1 MPALRVS
8 QRNLRT
14 RLLEKNR
21 RQFHQVCRDEW
32 NELRQRLRYTL
43 VMLDVHPP
51 HKAIGNAGEFF
62 LHLFTITIGLLIAV
76 GIEAAVEHHQHREL
90 AREAR
95 ETMKEEIRKNAEST
109 NEALRD
115 ISGEQQRMKGN
126 LAGVRKVQLNPND
139 PSAND
144 LKLDFSYNT
153 TGLDDTGWKTAQATG
168 ALAFMP
174 YAESTKYSAI
184 YGAEQAFLKA
194 EDQLADDEAHF
205 LGTIERFHI
214 GKGKMTKDAADAI
227 AEQFGISQGHLLALK
242 IAAVVLQ
249 EQQNAFLEGREPKH
263 DMSER
268 IAD

>member
-1 MPALRVS
+1 
-8 QRNLRT
+8 
-14 RLLEKNR
+14 
-21 RQFHQVCRDEW
+21 
-32 NELRQRLRYTL
+32 
-43 VMLDVHPP
+43 MLDVHPP
-51 HKAIGNAGEFF
+51 HKAIGNASEFF

-95 ETMKEEIRKNAEST
+95 ETMTEEIRKNAENT

-115 ISGEQQRMKGN
+115 ITGEQQRMKEN
-126 LAGVRKVQLNPND
+126 LAAVRKVQLNPND
-139 PSAND
+139 PSANG
-144 LKLDFSYNT
+144 LNLDISYSS
-153 TGLDDTGWKTAQATG
+153 TGLEDTGWKTAQATG

-194 EDQLADDEAHF
+194 QDQLSEDEARF
-205 LGTIERFHI
+205 LGTIEKFHI
-214 GKGKMTKDAADAI
+214 GKGKLSKDAADAI
-227 AEQFGISQGHLLALK
+227 AEQVGIWQGHLLALK

-249 EQQNAFLEGREPKH
+249 EQQNAFLEGREPSH
-263 DMSER
+263 HMSER

>member
-1 MPALRVS
+1 
-8 QRNLRT
+8 
-14 RLLEKNR
+14 
-21 RQFHQVCRDEW
+21 
-32 NELRQRLRYTL
+32 
-43 VMLDVHPP
+43 MLDVHPP

-76 GIEAAVEHHQHREL
+76 GIEGAVEHHQHREL

-95 ETMKEEIRKNAEST
+95 ETLQEEIRKNTENT
-109 NEALRD
+109 NDALKE
-115 ISGEQQRMKGN
+115 ITGEQQRMRGN
-126 LAGVRKVQLNPND
+126 LAAVRKVQLNPND
-139 PSAND
+139 PSANN
-144 LKLDFSYNT
+144 LNLDISYNT
-153 TGLDDTGWKTAQATG
+153 TGLEDTGWKTAQATG

-194 EDQLADDEAHF
+194 EDQLADDEAHL

-214 GKGKMTKDAADAI
+214 GQGKLSKEAADAM

-242 IAAVVLQ
+242 IAAVVLD
-249 EQQNAFLEGREPKH
+249 EEQNAFLEGREPKH
-263 DMSER
+263 NMSER

>member
-1 MPALRVS
+1 
-8 QRNLRT
+8 
-14 RLLEKNR
+14 
-21 RQFHQVCRDEW
+21 
-32 NELRQRLRYTL
+32 
-43 VMLDVHPP
+43 MLDVHPP

-76 GIEAAVEHHQHREL
+76 GIEGAVERHQHREL

-95 ETMKEEIRKNAEST
+95 ETLKEEIRKNAEST
-109 NEALRD
+109 NDAVKE
-115 ISGEQQRMKGN
+115 ITGEQQKMKGN
-126 LAGVRKVQLNPND
+126 LAAVRKVQLNPND

-144 LKLDFSYNT
+144 LHLDIGYNT

-174 YAESTKYSAI
+174 YAESTKYSGI

-194 EDQLADDEAHF
+194 EDHLADDEAHL

-214 GKGKMTKDAADAI
+214 GHGKLSKEAADAM

-242 IAAVVLQ
+242 ISAVVLE

-263 DMSER
+263 NMSER